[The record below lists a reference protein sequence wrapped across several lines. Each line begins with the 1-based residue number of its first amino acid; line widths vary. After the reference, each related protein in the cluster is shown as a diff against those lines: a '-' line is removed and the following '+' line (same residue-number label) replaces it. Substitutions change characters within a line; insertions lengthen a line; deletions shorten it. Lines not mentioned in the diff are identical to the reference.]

1 MKEETTRRTVLRGIA
16 ASGLALGGAGT
27 VAARHNGGNGP
38 PEGSGGGGGN
48 RPEGKGPSGL
58 TGGSGLMVADYTDVP
73 VDEDAGTENDDN
85 TPDARFELGTRTGET
100 IESVQGC
107 DAAEEP
113 SVPNQEFVGYDV
125 TWLDGDGPDA
135 IYVYQQKPVNPGTYN
150 MVDASDCGTL
160 DETGDALA
168 KVGYEPAGEGH
179 TGE

>member
-1 MKEETTRRTVLRGIA
+1 MHEKTTRRTVLRGIA

-27 VAARHNGGNGP
+27 AVARHNGGNGP
-38 PEGSGGGGGN
+38 PDGRGGEGGN

-58 TGGSGLMVADYTDVP
+58 TGGSGLMVAAVADIP
-73 VDEDAGTENDDN
+73 VDEDAGTDADAGV
-85 TPDARFELGTRTGET
+85 PDAQFELGTKTGET
-100 IESVQGC
+100 LAHVSGC

-113 SVPNQEFVGYDV
+113 SVPNQDFVGYSV
-125 TWLDGDGPDA
+125 TWLDEAGPDT
-135 IYVYQQKPVNPGTYN
+135 IYIYQQKPVNPGTYN

-160 DETGDALA
+160 DSGEAVA